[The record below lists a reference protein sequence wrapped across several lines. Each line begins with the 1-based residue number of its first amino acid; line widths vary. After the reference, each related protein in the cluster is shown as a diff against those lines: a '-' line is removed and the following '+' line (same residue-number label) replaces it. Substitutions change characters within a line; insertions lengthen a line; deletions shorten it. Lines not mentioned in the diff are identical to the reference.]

1 MRILANQNKSDQNMI
16 EFENYHTETEQEMMN
31 CLYFDFVNMLLEFD
45 YNYQILEVF
54 LNLTKLKKNCLEL
67 QLK

>member
-1 MRILANQNKSDQNMI
+1 MI

-54 LNLTKLKKNCLEL
+54 
-67 QLK
+67 